1 MTVRACFFIL
11 VAFLS
16 NVGRSQELY
25 RAPEGEQTRWISF
38 ENPSGTKGTGGRENK
53 QGKGHAWDVIKS
65 NSKKVIFDVKGS
77 AVINR
82 IWMTLSERSP
92 EALKKMR
99 IEMYWEDNKEPSVSV
114 PVSDFFGFSL
124 GKMVP
129 FQNALFSSPEGR
141 SFNATI
147 KMPFR
152 KAGKLVLIN
161 EGSKNVTLFYDVNYT
176 ETKLPPDLLYFHAHH
191 ATNEHTRVGDD
202 FVVLPEVRGKGRF
215 IGTNFGL
222 VTDSSYKNS
231 WWGEGEIKM
240 YIDGDKAAPTLINSG
255 TEDYVGTAYRQGAF
269 SHLYQGSPVAD
280 LKTGTWCF
288 YRYHIPDAVVFYK
301 NIKVAIQQMGGDQLD
316 LVRTYLANG
325 AKLIPVSVT
334 GADYLYKHNLLEEK
348 LPELTDSAFPKGWVN
363 FYRKDH
369 YVATSYYY
377 LDKP

>member
-1 MTVRACFFIL
+1 MTVRNCFL
-11 VAFLS
+11 LLLALLS
-16 NVGRSQELY
+16 NSARSQELY
-25 RAPEGEQTRWISF
+25 IAPTGEQTRWISF
-38 ENPSGTKGTGGRENK
+38 ENPAGAKGRGGLENK
-53 QGKGHAWDVIKS
+53 QAKGHAWDIIKS

-92 EALKKMR
+92 EALKKIR
-99 IEMYWEDNKEPSVSV
+99 IEMYWEDHKKPSVSV

-161 EGSKNVTLFYDVNYT
+161 EGPKNVTLFYDVNYT
-176 ETKLPPDLLYFHAHH
+176 ETKLPPDLLYFHAYHT
-191 ATNEHTRVGDD
+191 TNKDTRLGDD
-202 FVVLPEVRGKGRF
+202 FVILPEVKGRGRF
-215 IGTNFGL
+215 IGANFGL

-231 WWGEGEIKM
+231 WWGEGEMKM
-240 YIDGDKAAPTLINSG
+240 YIDGDKTAPTLINSG

-269 SHLYQGSPVAD
+269 AQLYQGSPVAD
-280 LKTGTWCF
+280 PKTGTWCF
-288 YRYHIPDAVVFYK
+288 YRYHIPDPVVFYQ
-301 NIKVAIQQMGGDQLD
+301 NVKVAIQQMGGDQLGQ
-316 LVRTYLANG
+316 VRMYLANG

-334 GADYLYKHNLLEEK
+334 GADYLYKHNLFEK
-348 LPELTDSAFPKGWVN
+348 KYPEVTDKDFPKGWVN
-363 FYRKDH
+363 FYRKDL